1 MERLK
6 QKYALDIQWHAF
18 ELRPPGSP
26 PMTSEFK
33 AYIEK
38 ARPHLIDR
46 ARREYGLNLN
56 IGPFDI
62 DTRPALIGEQVA
74 QRQGLGNAYHDAV
87 AQAYWAKGC
96 NISDRDLLADL
107 AASVGLDR
115 AAFLV
120 ALDDPAYQQAMLN
133 DVRTAHT
140 YGLTGVP
147 ALVFDD
153 KYLVV
158 GAQPISILEQVVR
171 RCQEERELA

>member
-6 QKYALDIQWHAF
+6 RTYSLDIAWHAF

-26 PMTSEFK
+26 MTPEFR
-33 AYIEK
+33 AYVE
-38 ARPHLIDR
+38 RSLPQLIDR
-46 ARREYGLNLN
+46 ARRGYGLDLN
-56 IGPFDI
+56 MGPIGVN
-62 DTRPALIGEQVA
+62 TRPALIGEQVA
-74 QRQGLGNAYHDAV
+74 ASQGLANAYHDAV
-87 AQAYWAKGC
+87 VHAYWLDGRD
-96 NISDRDLLADL
+96 ISDRALLADL

-115 AAFLV
+115 DSFLA

-133 DVRTAHT
+133 DVRQAHA

-171 RCQEERELA
+171 RCEEEHDVV